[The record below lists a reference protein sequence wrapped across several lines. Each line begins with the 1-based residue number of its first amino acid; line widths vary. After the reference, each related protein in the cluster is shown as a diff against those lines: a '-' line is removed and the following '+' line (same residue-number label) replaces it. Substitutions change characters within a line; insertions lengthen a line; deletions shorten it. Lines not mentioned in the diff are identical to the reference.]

1 MSEAVDPQ
9 RAAELVEAGDVDVL
23 DVREPD
29 EFAAGHIAAARNVP
43 LASLSEQ
50 AGTLD
55 RERTL
60 LVHCQTGP
68 RQTMAAAALEAAGY
82 DVRLLSGG
90 FEAWEA
96 AGLPVEGELKT

>member
-9 RAAELVEAGDVDVL
+9 AAAALIEAGSVAVL

-29 EFAAGHIAAARNVP
+29 EFAAGHLPRSRNVP
-43 LASLSEQ
+43 LGSLSEQ
-50 AGTLD
+50 AASIERD
-55 RERTL
+55 RPL

-90 FEAWEA
+90 FEAWEQ
-96 AGLPVEGELKT
+96 AGLPIERKQKT

>member
-1 MSEAVDPQ
+1 MSEALDPR
-9 RAAELVEAGDVDVL
+9 RAAELIEAGDVAVL

-29 EFAAGHIAAARNVP
+29 EFAAGHIGPARNIP
-43 LASLSEQ
+43 LGSLSEQ
-50 AGTLD
+50 ASTID
-55 RERTL
+55 RDRTL

-90 FEAWEA
+90 LEAWQA
-96 AGLPVEGELKT
+96 AGLPIESGS